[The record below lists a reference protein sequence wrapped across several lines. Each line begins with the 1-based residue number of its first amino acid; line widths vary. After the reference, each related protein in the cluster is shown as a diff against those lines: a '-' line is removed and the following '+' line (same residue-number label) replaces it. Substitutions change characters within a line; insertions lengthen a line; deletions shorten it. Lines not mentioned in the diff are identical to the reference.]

1 MNPSNMKTKLALCTV
16 LLALVPP
23 AEAGTSY
30 TTSSGAVSSPVMP
43 GVSEPIDDRFYIDLA
58 GGAVFL
64 QDQGDFSFDTGWSIT
79 GAFGV
84 NLGHG
89 LSVEVESGYMT
100 SDVEGFDGETEFAI
114 GSLSGEVTVVPIM
127 ANLKYV
133 APVTSLF
140 NFYVGAGL
148 GTIYSDNSV
157 NIGPL
162 DFEDDGW
169 DFAFQGIAG
178 ISIPMSEVLSFE
190 VGYRFLGT
198 GFDSNELRSHSV
210 EAGINFKF

>member
-1 MNPSNMKTKLALCTV
+1 MKTNLVLCTA
-16 LLALVPP
+16 LLALSPL
-23 AEAGTSY
+23 AQAGTSY
-30 TTSSGAVSSPVMP
+30 TTSSGAVSAPVMAR
-43 GVSEPIDDRFYIDLA
+43 VSDPINDRFYIDLA

-64 QDQGDFSFDTGWSIT
+64 QDQGDFSFDTGYSIT

-84 NLGHG
+84 NLGNG
-89 LSVEVESGYMT
+89 LSVELESGYLT
-100 SDVEGFDGETEFAI
+100 SDVEGFDGETEFPF
-114 GSLSGEVTVVPIM
+114 GSLAGEVTVVPIL
-127 ANLKYV
+127 ANLKYT
-133 APVTSLF
+133 APVTTLF
-140 NFYVGAGL
+140 NCYVGAGL
-148 GTIYSDNSV
+148 GTIYSDNSLS
-157 NIGPL
+157 IGPV
-162 DFEDDGW
+162 DFDDDGW

>member
-1 MNPSNMKTKLALCTV
+1 MKTSIVLCTA
-16 LLALVPP
+16 LLALAPLGH
-23 AEAGTSY
+23 AGTSY
-30 TTSSGAVSSPVMP
+30 TGSSAPVKP
-43 GVSEPIDDRFYIDLA
+43 PVIARVPDPINDRFYIDLA
-58 GGAVFL
+58 GGAVVL
-64 QDQGDFSFDTGWSIT
+64 QDNGDFSFDTGYSIT

-89 LSVEVESGYMT
+89 LSVELESGYMT
-100 SDVEGFDGETEFAI
+100 SDVEGFDGETEFAL
-114 GSLSGEVTVVPIM
+114 GSLTGEVTVVPIL
-127 ANLKYV
+127 ANLKYT

-148 GTIYSDNSV
+148 GTIYSDSALGL
-157 NIGPL
+157 GPL
-162 DFEDDGW
+162 NFNDDGW

-190 VGYRFLGT
+190 VGYRFLAT
-198 GFDSNELRSHSV
+198 GFNSDELRSHSV

>member
-1 MNPSNMKTKLALCTV
+1 MKSNLILSAV
-16 LLALVPP
+16 LLSLAPL
-23 AEAGTSY
+23 AQAGSSY
-30 TTSSGAVSSPVMP
+30 TASSGQVNTPVMAK
-43 GVSEPIDDRFYIDLA
+43 VSEPISERFYIDLA

-64 QDQGDFSFDTGWSIT
+64 QDAGDFSFDTGYSIT

-89 LSVEVESGYMT
+89 LSVELESGYLT
-100 SDVEGFDGETEFAI
+100 ADVEGFEDETEFDL
-114 GSLSGEVTVVPIM
+114 GSLVGEVKVVPIL
-127 ANLKYV
+127 ANIKYT

-148 GTIYSDNSV
+148 GTIYSENS
-157 NIGPL
+157 IGLGPISAN
-162 DFEDDGW
+162 EDGW

-190 VGYRFLGT
+190 LGYRFLAT
-198 GFDSNELRSHSV
+198 GFDNDEFRSHSV

>member
-1 MNPSNMKTKLALCTV
+1 MKTNLALCTV
-16 LLALVPP
+16 LLALAPL
-23 AEAGTSY
+23 AQAGTSY
-30 TTSSGAVSSPVMP
+30 ATSGSAVSTPVMAK
-43 GVSEPIDDRFYIDLA
+43 VSEPIDDRFYIDLA

-64 QDQGDFSFDTGWSIT
+64 QDAGDFSFDTGWSVT

-84 NLGHG
+84 NLGNG
-89 LSVEVESGYMT
+89 LSVEVESGYFT
-100 SDVEGFDGETEFAI
+100 SDVEKFDGETEFEF
-114 GSLSGEVTVVPIM
+114 GSLAGEVTIVPIL
-127 ANLKYV
+127 ANVKYV

-140 NFYVGAGL
+140 NFYVGAGI

-157 NIGPL
+157 SIGSV
-162 DFEDDGW
+162 DFDDEGW
-169 DFAFQGIAG
+169 EFAFQGFAG

-190 VGYRFLGT
+190 AGYRFLGT